1 MVFGWSGMGRIKFD
15 DDTCPPGSLGPAD
28 GSCKGA
34 RRHQKVDV
42 CRRESSS
49 VAFGAPSG
57 MHWGNAYRISGPADP
72 SCGLSGVRR
81 TVTNLADCHVPGF
94 RRGGGTPRAELL
106 VGGVQL

>member
-15 DDTCPPGSLGPAD
+15 DDTCPPALLGPAD

-57 MHWGNAYRISGPADP
+57 YLRACIGATHTESQARPT
-72 SCGLSGVRR
+72 RR
-81 TVTNLADCHVPGF
+81 AASVACAAL
-94 RRGGGTPRAELL
+94 
-106 VGGVQL
+106 

>member
-1 MVFGWSGMGRIKFD
+1 MVLGWSGMGRIKFD
-15 DDTCPPGSLGPAD
+15 DDTCPPACLGPAD

-57 MHWGNAYRISGPADP
+57 MRWGNAYRISGPADP

-81 TVTNLADCHVPGF
+81 TCDKSG
-94 RRGGGTPRAELL
+94 
-106 VGGVQL
+106 